1 MKCISEYE
9 AKILIALGESLKGKR
24 KFTDWFVANGYPEL
38 AAFSAA
44 VNSDEDALQW
54 LLTKSKHPE
63 LGVLSNAIDNE
74 PNALEWLQRYNAR
87 LMYLFAK
94 ACRKDDEA
102 IRWFVS
108 QDLKP
113 LTLLIRII
121 QEIIQKQIDD
131 AVDVHKFRRS

>member
-9 AKILIALGESLKGKR
+9 PKLLIALGESLKGNR
-24 KFTDWFVANGYPEL
+24 KFADWFVANGYPEL

-44 VNSDEDALQW
+44 VNSDEEALKW
-54 LLTKSKHPE
+54 LLTKSQHPE

-74 PNALEWLQRYNAR
+74 PNALEWMQRHNAT

-94 ACRKDDEA
+94 ACRKNDDA
-102 IRWFVS
+102 IRWFAS
-108 QDLKP
+108 QDLKVMI
-113 LTLLIRII
+113 LLIRII